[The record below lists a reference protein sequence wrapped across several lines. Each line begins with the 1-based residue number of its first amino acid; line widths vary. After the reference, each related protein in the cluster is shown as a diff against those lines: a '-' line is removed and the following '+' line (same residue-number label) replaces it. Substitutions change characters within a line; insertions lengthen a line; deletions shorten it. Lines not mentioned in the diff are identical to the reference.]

1 MISLFRYAK
10 NRRLTTSEKD
20 GWIRNLIPKN
30 DKQIA
35 RYKNPDNDYRGDWSS
50 GDLTSN
56 KTRFERPN
64 LYYSIINPNTNEEV
78 WPSESTVWR
87 YERNYMNELLKDD
100 RLFWGLKGTNFP
112 RFKNFVTEVQ
122 KGVVPTTWWNR
133 EFAGDNQ
140 EARREFRSIFNEAED
155 DFATPK
161 PTLLLT
167 KILQIATN
175 KDSLILDSFA
185 GSGTTAHAVL
195 ELNKEDGGNRKF
207 ILVEQEDYANTI
219 TAERVRRVI
228 KGVKTAKNK
237 NLKNGL
243 GGSFS
248 YFELGPT
255 IEMESILQ
263 GKNLPSYTEFA
274 RYIFYTATGEEF
286 NEKKIN
292 ETTGFIGETKNYELY
307 MFYKPDLEWLKRNAL
322 TLDGVQ
328 AMPKFKGKQRLV
340 FAPAKYV
347 DDETCRDNRIDFCQ
361 LPYEIYKIQK

>member
-1 MISLFRYAK
+1 
-10 NRRLTTSEKD
+10 
-20 GWIRNLIPKN
+20 
-30 DKQIA
+30 
-35 RYKNPDNDYRGDWSS
+35 
-50 GDLTSN
+50 
-56 KTRFERPN
+56 
-64 LYYSIINPNTNEEV
+64 
-78 WPSESTVWR
+78 
-87 YERNYMNELLKDD
+87 MNELLKDD

-133 EFAGDNQ
+133 EFAGDNE

-161 PTLLLT
+161 PTSLLT
-167 KILQIATN
+167 KILQIAIN

-248 YFELGPT
+248 YFELGHH
-255 IEMESILQ
+255 
-263 GKNLPSYTEFA
+263 
-274 RYIFYTATGEEF
+274 
-286 NEKKIN
+286 
-292 ETTGFIGETKNYELY
+292 
-307 MFYKPDLEWLKRNAL
+307 
-322 TLDGVQ
+322 
-328 AMPKFKGKQRLV
+328 
-340 FAPAKYV
+340 
-347 DDETCRDNRIDFCQ
+347 
-361 LPYEIYKIQK
+361 